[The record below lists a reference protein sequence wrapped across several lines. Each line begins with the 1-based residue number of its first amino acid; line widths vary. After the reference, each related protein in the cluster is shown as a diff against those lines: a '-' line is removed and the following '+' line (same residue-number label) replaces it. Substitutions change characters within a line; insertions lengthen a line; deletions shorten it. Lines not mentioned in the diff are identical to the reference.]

1 MTDVL
6 THADHVDEVSSRRAV
21 PVDVE
26 GMTVGVPDR
35 DEPILGPID
44 LHLGAGSR
52 VLVSGPSGAG
62 KTTLLHAIGG
72 LLEEESYD
80 LTGRVNTWSGDV
92 NVGLLQ
98 QEPIHSV
105 VAATCGRDIAF
116 GPENHRVPREDI
128 WPIVE
133 DSQRRARFTMPMDH
147 STTKMSGGQM
157 QRLAIAGILAT
168 NPGLLLLD
176 EPISMLD
183 EESAT
188 AIRDEIARMAHDRT
202 VLVVD
207 HHPDQW
213 AWRP

>member
-80 LTGRVNTWSGDV
+80 LTGRVNTLS
-92 NVGLLQ
+92 L
-98 QEPIHSV
+98 IH
-105 VAATCGRDIAF
+105 I
-116 GPENHRVPREDI
+116 
-128 WPIVE
+128 
-133 DSQRRARFTMPMDH
+133 
-147 STTKMSGGQM
+147 
-157 QRLAIAGILAT
+157 
-168 NPGLLLLD
+168 
-176 EPISMLD
+176 
-183 EESAT
+183 
-188 AIRDEIARMAHDRT
+188 
-202 VLVVD
+202 
-207 HHPDQW
+207 
-213 AWRP
+213 